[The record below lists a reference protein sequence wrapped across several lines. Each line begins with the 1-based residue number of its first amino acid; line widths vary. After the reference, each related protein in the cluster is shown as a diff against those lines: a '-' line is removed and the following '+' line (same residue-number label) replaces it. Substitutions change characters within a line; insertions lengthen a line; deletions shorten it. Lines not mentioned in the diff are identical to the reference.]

1 MSIARGR
8 AVDDALSARDA
19 RDLFLRESGLDTSGY
34 EAPDFVVRVG
44 PVTLRFPNP
53 GLLPY
58 HDLHHV
64 ITGYGGDFLGEAEI
78 SAFELRAGGTT
89 PLIRLLSVGA
99 LAMAVFVAPLRV
111 LRAWRRARGAR
122 SLYVLR
128 QPYERLLDMKVGEL
142 RALCGV
148 DSRLSC
154 AKQGQRTAAHAS
166 NPSDASGDM
175 FWRAG

>member
-1 MSIARGR
+1 MSLARGPIF
-8 AVDDALSARDA
+8 DDALSARDA
-19 RDLFLRESGLDTSGY
+19 RDLFLRESGLDASGY

-64 ITGYGGDFLGEAEI
+64 ITGYRGDFRGEAEI
-78 SAFELRAGGTT
+78 SAFELRAGGATI
-89 PLIRLLSVGA
+89 LIRLLCIGA

-122 SLYVLR
+122 SLYALR
-128 QPYERLLDMKVGEL
+128 QPYEQLLGMTVGEL

-148 DSRLSC
+148 
-154 AKQGQRTAAHAS
+154 G
-166 NPSDASGDM
+166 
-175 FWRAG
+175 